1 MFLKYLR
8 QYFGFSQKELN
19 GVLVLIFLLLLVWLL
34 PCFLNDRPTRF
45 DIDKAKKEI
54 AQFERTVVPDKVY
67 SYREVKL
74 KPGSREESVY
84 ADFDPNGLSVDR
96 WKQLGLSEKQIAVI
110 KHFEARGG
118 HFYKKED
125 VQKMYVISPKTY
137 ASLEPFIKIAPIV
150 RVKNTFVKSPKVRIE
165 LNTADSLALE
175 QVSGIGPAF
184 ASRILKYRER
194 LGGFYS
200 LEQLKEVYGVDS
212 AHFVQWM
219 PQLQLNT
226 GLLRKININ
235 TASFEEF
242 KRHPY
247 LSYKQ
252 INALLQYRKQHGAY
266 ATLAD
271 LKNIPLFTDEI
282 LRKLAPY
289 LICK

>member
-1 MFLKYLR
+1 MFLKSLR
-8 QYFGFSQKELN
+8 QYFNFSQKELN
-19 GVLVLIFLLLLVWLL
+19 GVLVLLIVLVFVWLIPVL
-34 PCFLNDRPTRF
+34 LNQTPDAF
-45 DIDKAKKEI
+45 DVEKAKKEI
-54 AQFERTVVPDKVY
+54 AEFERNLAPDKVY

-74 KPGSREESVY
+74 KKGRATY
-84 ADFDPNGLSVDR
+84 THFDPNGLPAER

-110 KHFEARGG
+110 KRFEAKGG

-125 VQKMYVISPKTY
+125 VQKIYVISPETY
-137 ASLEPFIKIAPIV
+137 AKLEPYIQIAPTQFEQ
-150 RVKNTFVKSPKVRIE
+150 KNTPIKASKVRIE
-165 LNTADSLALE
+165 LNTADSLALD

-212 AHFVQWM
+212 AHFAQWV
-219 PQLQLNT
+219 PQLALNT
-226 GLLRKININ
+226 AVVRKIDIN
-235 TASFEEF
+235 TASFEEL

-252 INALLQYRKQHGAY
+252 INALIQYRKQHGAY
-266 ATLAD
+266 ANLSD

-289 LICK
+289 FICK

>member
-1 MFLKYLR
+1 MFLKALR
-8 QYFGFSQKELN
+8 QYFNFSQKELN
-19 GVLVLIFLLLLVWLL
+19 GVLVLLFLLILVWLI
-34 PCFLNDRPTRF
+34 PIFINQTPDSF
-45 DIDKAKKEI
+45 DVEKAKKEI
-54 AQFERTVVPDKVY
+54 AEFDRNLAPDKVY
-67 SYREVKL
+67 SYREVEL
-74 KPGSREESVY
+74 KPGHATY
-84 ADFDPNGLSVDR
+84 TDFDPNGLPAER

-110 KHFEARGG
+110 KRFEAKGG

-125 VQKMYVISPKTY
+125 VQKMYVISPETY
-137 ASLEPFIKIAPIV
+137 AKLEPYIQISPTQFEQ
-150 RVKNTFVKSPKVRIE
+150 KSPTTKASKARIE
-165 LNTADSLALE
+165 LNTADSLALD
-175 QVSGIGPAF
+175 QVNGIGPAF

-212 AHFVQWM
+212 THFAQWV
-219 PQLQLNT
+219 PQLALNT
-226 GLLRKININ
+226 AVVRKIDIN
-235 TASFEEF
+235 TATFEEL

-252 INALLQYRKQHGAY
+252 INALIQYRKQHGAY
-266 ATLAD
+266 ASLSD

>member
-1 MFLKYLR
+1 MFLKALR
-8 QYFGFSQKELN
+8 QYFNFSQKELN
-19 GVLVLIFLLLLVWLL
+19 GVLVLLFLLILVWLI
-34 PCFLNDRPTRF
+34 PIFINQTPDSF
-45 DIDKAKKEI
+45 DVEKAKNEI
-54 AQFERTVVPDKVY
+54 SEFERNLAPDKVY
-67 SYREVKL
+67 SYREVEL
-74 KPGSREESVY
+74 KPGRATY
-84 ADFDPNGLSVDR
+84 TTFDPNGLPAER

-110 KHFEARGG
+110 KRFEAKGG

-125 VQKMYVISPKTY
+125 VQKMYVISPETY
-137 ASLEPFIKIAPIV
+137 AKLEPYIQIPPTQFEQ
-150 RVKNTFVKSPKVRIE
+150 KSPATKASKARIE
-165 LNTADSLALE
+165 LNTADSLALD

-184 ASRILKYRER
+184 ASRIVKYRER

-212 AHFVQWM
+212 AHFAQWV
-219 PQLQLNT
+219 PQLALNT
-226 GLLRKININ
+226 AVVRKIDIN
-235 TASFEEF
+235 TATFEEL

-252 INALLQYRKQHGAY
+252 INALIQYRKQHGAY
-266 ATLAD
+266 ASLSD

>member
-1 MFLKYLR
+1 MFLKNVK
-8 QYFGFSQKELN
+8 QYFNFSQKELN
-19 GVLVLIFLLLLVWLL
+19 GVLILLIVLVFVWLI
-34 PCFLNDRPTRF
+34 PIFLNDIPESF
-45 DIDKAKKEI
+45 DVEKAKKEM
-54 AQFERTVVPDKVY
+54 AEFERNLVPDKVY
-67 SYREVKL
+67 SYREIEL
-74 KPGSREESVY
+74 KQGRATTY
-84 ADFDPNGLSVDR
+84 TDFDPNGLPAER

-110 KHFEARGG
+110 KRFEAKGG

-125 VQKMYVISPKTY
+125 VQKMYVISPETY
-137 ASLEPFIKIAPIV
+137 AKLEPYIQISLPHFEQKNTPTKVSKV
-150 RVKNTFVKSPKVRIE
+150 RVD
-165 LNTADSLALE
+165 LNTADSLALD

-194 LGGFYS
+194 LGGFHA

-212 AHFVQWM
+212 AHFAQWL
-219 PQLQLNT
+219 PQLSLNT
-226 GLLRKININ
+226 ATIRKIDIN
-235 TASFEEF
+235 SASFEEL

-252 INALLQYRKQHGAY
+252 INALIQYRKQHGAY
-266 ATLAD
+266 ASLSD

>member
-1 MFLKYLR
+1 MFLKSLR
-8 QYFGFSQKELN
+8 QYFNFSQKELN
-19 GVLVLIFLLLLVWLL
+19 GVLVLLVVLVFVWLIPIFLNQT
-34 PCFLNDRPTRF
+34 PDTF
-45 DIDKAKKEI
+45 DVEKAKQEI
-54 AQFERTVVPDKVY
+54 SEFERNLVPDKVY
-67 SYREVKL
+67 SYREVEL
-74 KPGSREESVY
+74 KPGRATY
-84 ADFDPNGLSVDR
+84 TNFDPNGLPAER

-110 KHFEARGG
+110 KRFEAKGG

-125 VQKMYVISPKTY
+125 VQKMYVISPETY
-137 ASLEPFIKIAPIV
+137 AKLEPYIQIPPTQFEQ
-150 RVKNTFVKSPKVRIE
+150 KSPTTKASKARIE
-165 LNTADSLALE
+165 LNTADSLALD

-212 AHFVQWM
+212 AHFAQWL
-219 PQLQLNT
+219 PQLTLNT
-226 GLLRKININ
+226 AVVRKIDVN
-235 TASFEEF
+235 TATFEEL

-252 INALLQYRKQHGAY
+252 INALIQYRKQHGAY
-266 ATLAD
+266 ASLSD

-289 LICK
+289 FICK

>member
-1 MFLKYLR
+1 MFLKALR
-8 QYFGFSQKELN
+8 QYFNFSQKELN
-19 GVLVLIFLLLLVWLL
+19 GVLVLLFLLILVWLI
-34 PCFLNDRPTRF
+34 PIFINQTPDSF
-45 DIDKAKKEI
+45 DVEKAKKEI
-54 AQFERTVVPDKVY
+54 AEFERNLAPDKVY
-67 SYREVKL
+67 SYREVEL
-74 KPGSREESVY
+74 KPGRATY
-84 ADFDPNGLSVDR
+84 TTFDPNGLSAER

-110 KHFEARGG
+110 KRFEAKGG

-125 VQKMYVISPKTY
+125 VQKMYVISPETY
-137 ASLEPFIKIAPIV
+137 AKLEPYIQIPPTQFEQKFPTTKV
-150 RVKNTFVKSPKVRIE
+150 SKVRIE
-165 LNTADSLALE
+165 LNTADSLALD

-212 AHFVQWM
+212 AHFAQWL
-219 PQLQLNT
+219 PQLALNT
-226 GLLRKININ
+226 AFVRKIDIN
-235 TASFEEF
+235 TASFEEL

-252 INALLQYRKQHGAY
+252 INALIQYRKQHGAY
-266 ATLAD
+266 ASLSD

>member
-1 MFLKYLR
+1 MFLKALR
-8 QYFGFSQKELN
+8 QYFNFSQKELN
-19 GVLVLIFLLLLVWLL
+19 GVLVLLFLLILVWLI
-34 PCFLNDRPTRF
+34 PIFINQSPDSF
-45 DIDKAKKEI
+45 DVEKAKQEI
-54 AQFERTVVPDKVY
+54 AEFERNLAPDKVY
-67 SYREVKL
+67 SYREVEL
-74 KPGSREESVY
+74 KPGRATY
-84 ADFDPNGLSVDR
+84 TTFDPNGLSAER

-110 KHFEARGG
+110 KRFEAKGG

-125 VQKMYVISPKTY
+125 VQKMYVISPETY
-137 ASLEPFIKIAPIV
+137 AKLEPYIQIPPTQFEQKFPTTKV
-150 RVKNTFVKSPKVRIE
+150 SKVRIE
-165 LNTADSLALE
+165 LNTADSLALD

-212 AHFVQWM
+212 AHFAQWL
-219 PQLQLNT
+219 PQLALNT
-226 GLLRKININ
+226 AVVRKIDIN
-235 TASFEEF
+235 TASFEEL

-252 INALLQYRKQHGAY
+252 INALIQYRKQHGAY
-266 ATLAD
+266 ASLSD